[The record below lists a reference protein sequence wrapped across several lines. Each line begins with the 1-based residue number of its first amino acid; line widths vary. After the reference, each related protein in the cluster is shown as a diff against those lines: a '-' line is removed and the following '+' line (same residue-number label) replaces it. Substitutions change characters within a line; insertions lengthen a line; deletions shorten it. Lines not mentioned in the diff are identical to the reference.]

1 MKSSVNK
8 FDKFLGT
15 RYVEASIA
23 DGDEIIKLEEYAD
36 RILQFK
42 KNKMHL
48 INVSQDVEF
57 LEETFMHKGIS
68 HPASSCR
75 TDFGIAWAN
84 INGCYLYD
92 GQQVHNLLERDG
104 RRLIHPDQW
113 LNFLAP
119 GKDTSFSELNGTHTG
134 SDDAAIMTDSAATFI
149 ADSLIGGVIVNKSDG
164 SKGVITDNTI
174 TTVTATLSGGTDN
187 DWDDG
192 NTYRVLLD
200 KVYLK
205 PMVGYIPNKRKIL
218 IADDVSLNSFGNP
231 RMFLYDLV
239 KRAWVTGTEDN
250 FRSLDRVKTNFVN
263 DWRGDL
269 IYTYTWQ
276 TGNVSYHRKWNDAS
290 SESEG
295 ISIKTKDI
303 DFGEPGLKKNI
314 YKVYISYK
322 GNAQQSL
329 TVQYAVN
336 GDIDTVAPFY
346 LTNADGSS
354 EKSTSDTSPLLST
367 DRDDW
372 IRAELIPVTAIRNVY
387 SFQLVFGGTLLFQGS
402 GTQAFEIND
411 ISIVYR
417 LKGVR

>member
-1 MKSSVNK
+1 
-8 FDKFLGT
+8 
-15 RYVEASIA
+15 
-23 DGDEIIKLEEYAD
+23 
-36 RILQFK
+36 
-42 KNKMHL
+42 
-48 INVSQDVEF
+48 
-57 LEETFMHKGIS
+57 
-68 HPASSCR
+68 
-75 TDFGIAWAN
+75 
-84 INGCYLYD
+84 
-92 GQQVHNLLERDG
+92 
-104 RRLIHPDQW
+104 
-113 LNFLAP
+113 
-119 GKDTSFSELNGTHTG
+119 
-134 SDDAAIMTDSAATFI
+134 
-149 ADSLIGGVIVNKSDG
+149 
-164 SKGVITDNTI
+164 
-174 TTVTATLSGGTDN
+174 
-187 DWDDG
+187 
-192 NTYRVLLD
+192 
-200 KVYLK
+200 
-205 PMVGYIPNKRKIL
+205 MVGYIPNKRKIL

-269 IYTYTWQ
+269 IYTYTYE
-276 TGNVSYHRKWNDAS
+276 TGNISYHRKWDDTS
-290 SESEG
+290 SESNT